1 MTEQVVI
8 HWFRRDL
15 RLEDNPAL
23 LSASHHTVL
32 PIYILDETETP
43 AIGSASRWWLHHS
56 LKSLNDSLGHRLS
69 LYKGNSKE
77 ILLDLV
83 ERYSVKEIYWN
94 QSYEPWWIKNDQ
106 EITDLL
112 EGRGVEVHSFNGS
125 FLIDPAT
132 LLKDNG
138 TPYQVFTPFYE
149 KCLKSFR
156 SRSITPLERPSTTK
170 IMKDQEKSLSLDQLA
185 LKPPHSWAEKF
196 KKYWDIGEEAAQK
209 RLSDFLENGLNHYH
223 KERDFPHKEST
234 SRLSPYLHFGEIS
247 PQRVLWDVQQKEM
260 DDNAQKFITE
270 LFWREFST
278 YLLHHFPTLPHH
290 NLQVKFNGFPWEENH
305 TLLEGWQKGQTGY
318 PIIDAGM
325 RELWQ
330 TGFMHNRVR
339 MLVASFLT
347 KNLLIPWQ
355 TGAAW
360 FSDCLVD
367 ADLASNSASWQWVA
381 GCGMDA
387 APYFRIFNPVLQ
399 SSKFDPKGDYI
410 YQYVPELKNLPAP
423 YLFSPW
429 DAPQHVLEK
438 AGIVLGATYPYPIV
452 DFKLSRERALEIF
465 SGL

>member
-1 MTEQVVI
+1 MTEKIVI

-23 LSASHHTVL
+23 LSASHHKVL
-32 PIYILDETETP
+32 PIYILDETEAP
-43 AIGSASRWWLHHS
+43 PIGSASRWWLHYS
-56 LKSLNDSLGHRLS
+56 LKSLNDSLRNKLS

-83 ERYSVKEIYWN
+83 QRYSVKQIYWN
-94 QSYEPWWIKNDQ
+94 RSYEPWRIKNDQ
-106 EITDLL
+106 EMIGLL
-112 EGRGVEVHSFNGS
+112 REKGVEILTFNGS

-138 TPYQVFTPFYE
+138 TPYQVFTPFFE

-156 SRSITPLERPSTTK
+156 SKSITTLESPSITK
-170 IMKDQEKSLSLDQLA
+170 MMKDQERSLSLEQLGLLPA
-185 LKPPHSWAEKF
+185 QPWGKKLEKHW
-196 KKYWDIGEEAAQK
+196 KIGEEGAQK
-209 RLSDFLENGLNHYH
+209 RLRDFLENGLNYYH
-223 KERDFPHKEST
+223 SERDFPYKNSV

-247 PQRVLWDVQQKEM
+247 PQKILAETQKQEM
-260 DDNAQKFITE
+260 DDNAQKFISE
-270 LFWREFST
+270 LFWREFSN
-278 YLLHHFPTLPHH
+278 YLLYHFPTLPHQ

-305 TLLEGWQKGQTGY
+305 ALLEKWQKGQTGY

-330 TGFMHNRVR
+330 TGFMHNRIR
-339 MLVASFLT
+339 MLTASFLT

-355 TGAAW
+355 AGAAW

-399 SSKFDPKGDYI
+399 SSKFDPHGDYI
-410 YQYVPELKNLPAP
+410 CQYVPELKNLPLP

-429 DAPQHVLEK
+429 EAPKAVLEK
-438 AGIVLGATYPYPIV
+438 AGIVLGETYPYPIV
-452 DFKLSRERALEIF
+452 DFKMSRERALAIF
-465 SGL
+465 SRL